1 MSRRNRGSVPVSLP
15 SLDRRQFLRIFGA
28 VAAVGATGGLT
39 ACGADAITEVAEQ
52 QPSGLTVNIG
62 LVVPKSGPYAKIGDD
77 IQKGFA
83 LFVDGRRGL
92 LGPHNANLIVAD
104 EGTTAETA
112 VAAVQGLLSQ
122 NVVAVAGV
130 ANPGALPTLAL
141 AVQEAR
147 VPLVSANAA
156 PSTLTNALFVW
167 RVSSVEGDSGRS
179 LAQYAKVQGT
189 RAYLL
194 YEDTGSGGTEAEAFR
209 RAFIDLGGQVVGE
222 SVGTGSLASRLQ
234 TARNSNADSIFASY
248 SGEAAAAVIDA
259 YRASGV
265 TAKLLGTGSLTETID
280 LTKIG
285 PLPQRVY
292 TSMYYAADLDNEAN
306 RRFVSEFHKAHGV
319 QPSGYAMAA
328 YDSAAV
334 LDKALSLTAGLPTG
348 PTLNQAFSLL
358 GQIDSPRGTWTFNI
372 NRSPQQK
379 WYLRRLHLDGQV
391 PANVLDTDLTVLG

>member
-1 MSRRNRGSVPVSLP
+1 MSRRNRGSAPVSLP

-28 VAAVGATGGLT
+28 VAAVGATGSLT
-39 ACGADAITEVAEQ
+39 ACGSDAITDVAGQE
-52 QPSGLTVNIG
+52 PSGLTVNIG
-62 LVVPKSGPYAKIGDD
+62 LLVPKSGQYAKIGDD

-83 LFVDGRRGL
+83 LFLAGRRGL

-104 EGTTAETA
+104 EGTTAETSL
-112 VAAVQGLLSQ
+112 AAVEGLLSQ
-122 NVVAVAGV
+122 NAVAIAGV
-130 ANPGALPTLAL
+130 ANPAALPAL
-141 AVQEAR
+141 ADAVQKAR

-179 LAQYAKVQGT
+179 LSQYAKVQGS

-194 YEDTGSGGTEAEAFR
+194 YEETSSGGTEAEAFR
-209 RAFIDLGGQVVGE
+209 RAFVDLGGLVVGE
-222 SVGTGSLASRLQ
+222 SVGTGSLANRFQ
-234 TARNSNADSIFASY
+234 TARNLDADSIFASY
-248 SGEAAAAVIDA
+248 SGDAAAAVIDA

-306 RRFVSEFHKAHGV
+306 RRFVSEFHKAHGT

-334 LDKALSLTAGLPTG
+334 LDKALGLTTGQPTG

-358 GQIDSPRGTWTFNI
+358 GQIDSPRGIWTFNI

-391 PANVLDTDLTVLG
+391 PANILDTDLTVLG

>member
-39 ACGADAITEVAEQ
+39 ACGADAITDVATQ

-112 VAAVQGLLSQ
+112 VAAVQELLSQ

-130 ANPGALPTLAL
+130 ANPAALPTLAL

-179 LAQYAKVQGT
+179 LSQYAKVQGT

-194 YEDTGSGGTEAEAFR
+194 YDDTGSGGTEAEAFR

-222 SVGTGSLASRLQ
+222 SVGTGSFASRLQ
-234 TARNSNADSIFASY
+234 TARNNNADSIFASY
-248 SGEAAAAVIDA
+248 SGDAAAAVIDA

-334 LDKALSLTAGLPTG
+334 LDKALSLTTGLPTG